1 MMCAMVITA
10 IAVGVLAVLLTV
22 AVSAAVLAAHL
33 RRAAAPGSL
42 QLRDE
47 AFDQRVSGLQDDI
60 RRMGDLVGTLR
71 LERAEQ
77 QGQVLTTLR
86 EATRTTAALSDTTR
100 QLREAL
106 ASPKARGQWGER
118 MADDV
123 LRLAGFVEGVNY
135 LRQAP
140 LPGGTVP
147 DVTFLLPGD
156 LVLHM
161 DVKFPVDNYLR
172 ALEAT
177 GPAEQAAAEQA
188 FLRDVRQRVKEIAGR
203 GYVDPA
209 TTVDHVLVFIPNE
222 AVYGFVHEHD
232 PGLIDVAL
240 RQKVVLCSPC
250 TLFAVLAVVRRAVE
264 AFRLERASSEV
275 LQCLSGFTDQWQRFS
290 AQLDTVVR
298 RVESVHTAIDDLA
311 GPRRR
316 QLQRS
321 LDHLDGVRRQDGGVV
336 PLTDAAG
343 EPTDVPMLPLDLFEP
358 DDLIDLSAR
367 PPLRAEPSIQSVS
380 RTEPRRSGH
389 DADVAFRPDRDAGPA
404 DRPDRSDRAVES
416 SVRSVRGVEP
426 SVRPVRNAA
435 TPAGSTRGTEP
446 SVRSGRAAELSF
458 RPVDRVEP
466 VFRAVGWADSSGAG
480 VDEPSVYP
488 AEPDDSPLR
497 FFSPVDGG
505 LRSVDGPDGG
515 SLRPFDQG
523 GNGGWTSGQAG

>member
-1 MMCAMVITA
+1 MLAMVITA

-33 RRAAAPGSL
+33 RRAGGPGSSPF
-42 QLRDE
+42 RDE
-47 AFDQRVSGLQDDI
+47 AFDQRVTGLQDDI
-60 RRMGDLVGTLR
+60 RRMGDLVATLR

-77 QGQVLTTLR
+77 QGQVLTSLR

-177 GPAEQAAAEQA
+177 SPAERAAAEQA
-188 FLRDVRQRVKEIAGR
+188 FLRDVRLRVKEIAGR

-275 LQCLSGFTDQWQRFS
+275 LECLSGFTDQWERFS
-290 AQLDTVVR
+290 AQLDTVVK

-321 LDHLDGVRRQDGGVV
+321 LDHLDGVRRSDGVVV
-336 PLTDAAG
+336 PLPEPAAEATD
-343 EPTDVPMLPLDLFEP
+343 TPMLPLDLFGP
-358 DDLIDLSAR
+358 DDLAEPSAR
-367 PPLRAEPSIQSVS
+367 APRRAEPPLRSVHRPEPYRSLPGAEPSL
-380 RTEPRRSGH
+380 
-389 DADVAFRPDRDAGPA
+389 RPGWD
-404 DRPDRSDRAVES
+404 
-416 SVRSVRGVEP
+416 VEP
-426 SVRPVRNAA
+426 SVDDDRANPDA
-435 TPAGSTRGTEP
+435 EP
-446 SVRSGRAAELSF
+446 SVRALRKAEPPF
-458 RPVDRVEP
+458 RPADRIEP
-466 VFRAVGWADSSGAG
+466 SFRAVGWADSSAG
-480 VDEPSVYP
+480 GFDPPSMYP
-488 AEPDDSPLR
+488 AEPDDSPIR
-497 FFSPVDGG
+497 FFSPADSGPRPVDAVDDAP
-505 LRSVDGPDGG
+505 LRSVDQGRNSGWSGG
-515 SLRPFDQG
+515 RVG
-523 GNGGWTSGQAG
+523 